1 MQIIL
6 TYPNTPTA
14 IKQASIAIAALIDEY
29 GEFDEYKTVATKDG
43 LTTVLEATN
52 AFFNQQDI
60 QDLTGTVKALLV
72 D

>member
-14 IKQASIAIAALIDEY
+14 IQQASIAIAALIDEY
-29 GEFDEYKTVATKDG
+29 GEFDDSKTVAVKEN
-43 LTTVLEATN
+43 LVTVLEATN
-52 AFFNQQDI
+52 AFFNEQEI
-60 QDLTGTVKALLV
+60 QTITGTVKALLV

>member
-14 IKQASIAIAALIDEY
+14 VQQASIAIAALIDEY
-29 GEFDEYKTVATKDG
+29 GEFDDSKTVAVKDN
-43 LTTVLEATN
+43 LVTVLEATN

-60 QDLTGTVKALLV
+60 QCVTGTVKALLV

>member
-14 IKQASIAIAALIDEY
+14 IQQASIAIAALIDEY
-29 GEFDEYKTVATKDG
+29 GEFDDSKTVAVKEN
-43 LTTVLEATN
+43 LVTVLEATN

>member
-14 IKQASIAIAALIDEY
+14 IKQASIAIEALIDEY
-29 GEFDEYKTVATKDG
+29 GEFDDSKTVAVKDN
-43 LTTVLEATN
+43 LVTVLEATN

-60 QDLTGTVKALLV
+60 QAITGTVKALLV